1 VKLIT
6 KKINNKYIVLR
17 PFEERFITKEFVRCL
32 NKKSINKYLHV
43 RHTKQTISS
52 AKKYFKTLKS
62 KKSIYYA
69 ICSKKK
75 NKLIGTITL
84 RDYKKSSAYIGNMIC
99 YKFFFGTFESKTSF
113 SLFLSLIFNN
123 TKINKIYAGTEKNNI
138 PSNFNLIA
146 NNFKLIKKEKDHF
159 IFLLKRENFK
169 NY

>member
-1 VKLIT
+1 MKSLT
-6 KKINNKYIVLR
+6 KEISNQYVILK

-43 RHTKQTISS
+43 RHAKQTIIL
-52 AKKYFKTLKS
+52 AKKYFKNVKDNKT
-62 KKSIYYA
+62 IYYA
-69 ICSKKK
+69 IFSKKK

-84 RDYKKSSAYIGNMIC
+84 RDYKKKHGYIGNMIC
-99 YKFFFGTFESKTSF
+99 YKNLFGTNESKTSF

-123 TKINKIYAGTEKNNI
+123 TKINKIYAGTEKDNI

-146 NNFKLIKKEKDHF
+146 NNFKLIKKEKKFF